1 MIKRFKSWSVLFVSV
16 TILFILMTASSLY
29 AAKSGVAL
37 EEGFKLAPAIIMIA
51 IIVMFVMI
59 GVLNKAKDTGDYYAA
74 GRSISRVGS
83 GMAIASNWM
92 SAASFLG
99 MAAIM
104 YGSGYHGMAYV
115 VGWTGGYVLLLVLM
129 ASQIRRFGKYT
140 APDFIGDRYYSTGL
154 RATTA
159 ILGIVISFCYCVGQ
173 FGGIGLMFQWIFG
186 VPYAWAVIIGSSV
199 VLVYTLI
206 SGMLGVTKNQQ
217 VQYVIIIISFVIPEI
232 ILTFKYDYFW
242 LFPQLGYGQVVSDI
256 VAGVSPAD
264 LVNSAGHAFAILPSP
279 EFALPWDPA
288 TGKDFFQFIAICFAL
303 MLGTAGLPHVI
314 QKFYVVPKTSDARW
328 SVVWGLFFVCILY
341 WSCPLYSAF
350 GKMLSSHPE
359 VGKLSKDAIVIYTAQ
374 LGMVHPL
381 VVGFLAAGA
390 VSAAFSTVSGLLV
403 SGASAFSHD
412 LYYKVIN
419 PNASGAKQMQMAR
432 IGTILMAVAVG
443 AVALLKL
450 ALIAQL
456 VAVAFSMA
464 ACTFFP
470 LFLLGIWWSGSNRSG
485 AIAGLVTGLGISFIA
500 IAYFI
505 AGKFGVALPAAEAVG
520 YWINPWYYA
529 WFAAPLAIIVH
540 IIVALM
546 TEETPESIKKFL
558 ATEVHGG

>member
-206 SGMLGVTKNQQ
+206 SGMLGVTKN
-217 VQYVIIIISFVIPEI
+217 
-232 ILTFKYDYFW
+232 
-242 LFPQLGYGQVVSDI
+242 
-256 VAGVSPAD
+256 
-264 LVNSAGHAFAILPSP
+264 
-279 EFALPWDPA
+279 
-288 TGKDFFQFIAICFAL
+288 
-303 MLGTAGLPHVI
+303 
-314 QKFYVVPKTSDARW
+314 
-328 SVVWGLFFVCILY
+328 
-341 WSCPLYSAF
+341 
-350 GKMLSSHPE
+350 
-359 VGKLSKDAIVIYTAQ
+359 
-374 LGMVHPL
+374 
-381 VVGFLAAGA
+381 
-390 VSAAFSTVSGLLV
+390 
-403 SGASAFSHD
+403 
-412 LYYKVIN
+412 
-419 PNASGAKQMQMAR
+419 
-432 IGTILMAVAVG
+432 
-443 AVALLKL
+443 
-450 ALIAQL
+450 
-456 VAVAFSMA
+456 
-464 ACTFFP
+464 
-470 LFLLGIWWSGSNRSG
+470 
-485 AIAGLVTGLGISFIA
+485 
-500 IAYFI
+500 
-505 AGKFGVALPAAEAVG
+505 
-520 YWINPWYYA
+520 
-529 WFAAPLAIIVH
+529 
-540 IIVALM
+540 
-546 TEETPESIKKFL
+546 
-558 ATEVHGG
+558 

>member
-1 MIKRFKSWSVLFVSV
+1 MIKRFKNWSLLFLSV
-16 TILFILMTASSLY
+16 TTLFILMTSSSLY
-29 AAKSGVAL
+29 AAGIAL
-37 EEGFKLAPAIIMIA
+37 EEGFKLGPAIIMIA
-51 IIVMFVMI
+51 IIILFVMI

-104 YGSGYHGMAYV
+104 YGSGYHGLSYII
-115 VGWTGGYVLLLVLM
+115 GFTGGYVLLLVLM

-140 APDFIGDRYYSTGL
+140 APDFIGDRYYSMGL

-159 ILGIVISFCYCVGQ
+159 IIGIVISFCYCVGQ

-199 VLVYTLI
+199 VLIYTLI

-217 VQYVIIIISFVIPEI
+217 VQYVIIIISFVIPEF

-242 LFPQLGYGQVVSDI
+242 LFPQLGYGQVISDI

-288 TGKDFFQFIAICFAL
+288 TGKDFFQFMAICFAL

-350 GKMLSSHPE
+350 GKMLSSNPE

-374 LGMVHPL
+374 LGMVNPL

-403 SGASAFSHD
+403 AGASAFSHD

-432 IGTILMAVAVG
+432 WGTIIMAVAVG

-470 LFLLGIWWSGSNRSG
+470 MFLLGIWWSGSNRPG
-485 AIAGLVTGLGISFIA
+485 AIAGLTTGLGISFIA

-505 AGKFGVALPAAEAVG
+505 AGKFGVSLPAAEAVG
-520 YWINPWYYA
+520 YWINPWYY
-529 WFAAPLAIIVH
+529 P
-540 IIVALM
+540 
-546 TEETPESIKKFL
+546 
-558 ATEVHGG
+558 